1 MEYAIET
8 IGLVKKYP
16 TNAPLRRGVGGPGGG
31 FGGGF
36 GGGRGGTM
44 GFGGLI
50 RILRGIK
57 GPSVEALRGIDL
69 KIKEGEIFG
78 VLGPNG
84 AGKTTL
90 IKILCTMV
98 IQDEGKAY
106 VHGYDVVKE
115 PRKVLSNLQAVL
127 PESRGFAWRLTGFQN
142 LFFYALLYGLTK
154 KKAEERI
161 NYLLEFTGMKER
173 ANDGYQRYSTGMQR
187 KLLLCRAMLQ
197 DSPVLLF
204 DEPTAG
210 LDPVSAL
217 DFRTMLLKLVR
228 GEKKTIFLSTHN
240 LNEAQDLCDR
250 IAILDRGK
258 IIACDT
264 PDNIRT
270 MIVDE
275 KVFTITFI
283 DVVFKNDQAKI
294 INEIEEIQGVH
305 SVNPEENPKGDSEL
319 SIRVDKDMD
328 ISTILEFIIKNGF
341 KISMINAKEPTLEDA
356 FMTITGRRQVQT
368 DEINA
373 HSARALQ
380 RRS

>member
-8 IGLVKKYP
+8 IDLVKRYP
-16 TNAPLRRGVGGPGGG
+16 TNAPPRIGMGGPVGG

-36 GGGRGGTM
+36 RGGFGGGRSGTM

-57 GPSVEALRGIDL
+57 GPSVEALRGVDL

-106 VHGYDVVKE
+106 VNGYDVVKE
-115 PRKVLSNLQAVL
+115 PRKVLTNLQAVL
-127 PESRGFAWRLTGFQN
+127 PESRGFAWRLTGRQN
-142 LFFYALLYGLTK
+142 LYFYALLYGLRK
-154 KKAEERI
+154 KEAEERI
-161 NYLLEFTGMKER
+161 NYLLEYTGMKER

-197 DSPVLLF
+197 NSSILLF

-210 LDPVSAL
+210 LDPVSAKE
-217 DFRTMLLKLVR
+217 FRNMLQRLVQ

-240 LNEAQDLCDR
+240 LYEAQDLCDR

-264 PDNIRT
+264 PDNIRS

-283 DVVFKNDQAKI
+283 DTVSNDDQVKMI
-294 INEIEEIQGVH
+294 SELKEIQGVH
-305 SVNPEENPKGDSEL
+305 RATSEAGPIGNSHRLSV
-319 SIRVDKDMD
+319 RVDKNMD
-328 ISTILEFIIKNGF
+328 ISSILDVIIKSGF
-341 KISMINAKEPTLEDA
+341 RISMINTEEPSLEDA
-356 FMTITGRRQVQT
+356 FMAITGRQQEQAGELGGYR
-368 DEINA
+368 
-373 HSARALQ
+373 